1 MIVVFVGLTTAYEVY
16 GHFLGGIDGLTPL
29 PEHYWPQQEV
39 VDPPKISPHVNKAEE
54 KLIQAFHKDCEELK
68 RINRLE
74 VPSRHLVLAV
84 DKFEPVTE
92 GEHKGEILLQP
103 FSVAM
108 FGKGT
113 GDHQEINTIKSRY
126 AYLTFD
132 RPINSIS
139 EIGKAKIVAA
149 ELVGN
154 VQISNNRGTPD
165 RTDDLYMSTEGP
177 VYYDEPKHLI
187 FTKKPVRL
195 EDSQEKPQ
203 PMIITAVGMDVELTP
218 PDAAP
223 AAVSAANSSSEK
235 KSRPKA
241 SARPGQPETISGVDR
256 ITLRSQ
262 VQMDLYLDPRSGF
275 MSAESSPKGPAAAA
289 VTAAS
294 KGSVSAGAA
303 PDKDHVQITTQGPF
317 VYDVT
322 KDFGVFEM
330 VHKLSNL
337 PSRVHVTRQ
346 HLEPGA
352 KDEKKDELFCD
363 RLELQ
368 FHRKEAPVNSVRAT
382 EPPDRSVELDIDWA
396 HALQLQ
402 DDPVSVISYAE
413 VLNASCHD
421 LYYDAR
427 TKQTTLQ
434 GKPEVVALK
443 EGNMIRAAELHL
455 TAADQQKPQ
464 QVTAKGPGQID
475 MLDREKAQQTSHASW
490 RDWLTSTKDGT
501 YDCLILTGDAAF
513 FQDERPG
520 EQHGK
525 IQGDQIKVWFEPAK
539 PSSAPPNQKTG
550 NDKAPQPDPSAPA
563 DQQRLKPHHLEA
575 TGHAR
580 VFSPELNLKEAE
592 HLLIWFKDVAE
603 TDLPPVNPGLA
614 DRAGPKNAGDAT
626 TVGSIGDINK
636 GTGQNP
642 SARLTANPVASKGKD
657 ISSPPVAPR
666 PGSSLAPAP
675 GGQTSGSAPKKPL
688 NVQAREVKAHV
699 IRTDHKNDLESLFCE
714 GKVRVKQE
722 PATPE
727 DKGVDIRG
735 DSLQLNHF
743 IDGNILLVTGNAR
756 ELAWVQLD
764 KLTMQGK
771 EVNIDQRANRSWIND
786 IGVMQMLTA
795 TDFEGNKL
803 AHPTQ
808 VTIHWNK
815 EMHFD
820 GKQAFFSGGVTAEQN
835 NSRLRCQEMQV
846 TLDRPV
852 SFKEGEKNSASAK
865 VEHLVCDHGQSKQV
879 VMVED
884 TKFEGSKLVGY
895 QRLHSQELYVDNKEG
910 KMEASGPN
918 GIFNLLQLGTAEE
931 GAPGSPE
938 IKKTSRSPAAPKAK
952 EELKLTRVYFS
963 GRLNADNKKRL
974 ATFYDDVKVHHL
986 PADDPD
992 IQVDEAHP
1000 PAGCMILRCKMLKV
1014 FSESLPNGQKNQ
1026 KMQAT
1031 GQVYIQGR
1039 SRSPDSTRGAGNS
1052 GNDTP
1057 DYWGDAQ
1064 VLKFDESSDWIILD
1078 GGDGDAHLYRVLAPG
1093 ARPDK
1098 VEAKKIWYNRK
1109 DRTYRLNEG
1118 AGISIT
1124 LPPPSN
1130 PMRK

>member
-1 MIVVFVGLTTAYEVY
+1 VWTPKRFALMIVVFVGLTTAYGVY

-29 PEHYWPQQEV
+29 PEDYWPQQGPI
-39 VDPPKISPHVNKAEE
+39 DPTTIVPRTNKAEE

-132 RPINSIS
+132 RPITSIS

-223 AAVSAANSSSEK
+223 AAGGAANSSSEK
-235 KSRPKA
+235 KSRSKA
-241 SARPGQPETISGVDR
+241 STRPGQPETISGVDR

-262 VQMDLYLDPRSGF
+262 VQMDLYVDPRSGF
-275 MSAESSPKGPAAAA
+275 MSADSSPKGPAAAA
-289 VTAAS
+289 ITATS
-294 KGSVSAGAA
+294 KTSVSAGAA

-322 KDFGVFEM
+322 RDFGVFEM
-330 VHKLSNL
+330 VHKPSNL

-346 HLEPGA
+346 HLEMGA

-368 FHRKEAPVNSVRAT
+368 FHRKEAPVNSARAT

-402 DDPVSVISYAE
+402 DDPVSLISYAE

-427 TKQTTLQ
+427 HKQTILQ

-443 EGNMIRAAELHL
+443 EGNMIRAAELRL
-455 TAADQQKPQ
+455 TSADQQKPQ
-464 QVTAKGPGQID
+464 QVTARGPGQID

-490 RDWLTSTKDGT
+490 RDWLTSTKDGN

-539 PSSAPPNQKTG
+539 PNGVPLSGKPG
-550 NDKAPQPDPSAPA
+550 NDKAPPSPDPNLPA

-580 VFSPELNLKEAE
+580 VFSPELNLREAE
-592 HLLIWFKDVAE
+592 HLVIWFKDIAE
-603 TDLPPVNPGLA
+603 TGLPPVNPGLA
-614 DRAGPKNAGDAT
+614 DHPAPGKTGDAT
-626 TVGSIGDINK
+626 SVGPIGDNK
-636 GTGQNP
+636 GARGDS
-642 SARLTANPVASKGKD
+642 SARLTANPLASRGRDVKSPSTTTP
-657 ISSPPVAPR
+657 SSQA
-666 PGSSLAPAP
+666 
-675 GGQTSGSAPKKPL
+675 SGSAPKKPL
-688 NVQAREVKAHV
+688 NVSARDVKAHV
-699 IRTDHKNDLESLFCE
+699 VRSDNKNDLESLVCE
-714 GKVRVKQE
+714 GAVRVKQE

-735 DSLQLNHF
+735 DTLQLNHF
-743 IDGNILLVTGNAR
+743 IDGNILVVTGNAR

-865 VEHLVCDHGQSKQV
+865 VEHLVCDHGQSKQP

-918 GIFNLLQLGTAEE
+918 GIFHLLQLGTAED
-931 GAPGSPE
+931 GTMNSPE
-938 IKKTSRSPAAPKAK
+938 IKKTPQRPAAPKAK
-952 EELKLTRVYFS
+952 EELMLTRVYFS
-963 GRLNADNKKRL
+963 GRLGADNKKRI

-1014 FSESLPNGQKNQ
+1014 LSESLPNGQKNQ

-1031 GQVYIQGR
+1031 GQVRIQGR
-1039 SRSPDSTRGAGNS
+1039 SRGPDSGRGAVNS

-1093 ARPDK
+1093 APPDK

-1109 DRTYRLNEG
+1109 DRTYRLG
-1118 AGISIT
+1118 GGSDIIIS
-1124 LPPPSN
+1124 LPPQQSP
-1130 PMRK
+1130 RK